1 MFDSDLKN
9 ASILIVDDQEANID
23 ILEGLLEMQGYTNVK
38 TTTDPREVIPLCAN
52 NLPDLILLD
61 LSMPHLSGFEVMEQ
75 LNELLTDGTHIPIL
89 VLTADI
95 STHARRRALS
105 GGASDFLSK
114 PFDLTEVG
122 LRIRNLLFTTYLLR
136 KKETQNLVLEEKI
149 QEKNDELERR
159 NIELILA
166 LSQAESSEKLKAA
179 FINNISHEIRTPLNG
194 ILGFGSRL
202 AKNELPKETREEYFA
217 ILKSSSDRLVNTVD
231 AYLDIALLLS
241 GKMEMVEST
250 FFPGLVL
257 DEVYEKFHYACS
269 AKNLTLSKHL
279 PYLVDGFQITT
290 DRALLVKVLS
300 HLVDNA
306 IKFTPYGHVS
316 FGFELRGSELEFFV
330 QDTGVG
336 INKDAFVLIFDSF
349 EQEDVSNTRSHEGS
363 GLGLSIAKT
372 MTEKMGG
379 HIWFQSVKGEGSTF
393 YFTIPCNLH

>member
-1 MFDSDLKN
+1 
-9 ASILIVDDQEANID
+9 V
-23 ILEGLLEMQGYTNVK
+23 
-38 TTTDPREVIPLCAN
+38 
-52 NLPDLILLD
+52 
-61 LSMPHLSGFEVMEQ
+61 
-75 LNELLTDGTHIPIL
+75 
-89 VLTADI
+89 
-95 STHARRRALS
+95 
-105 GGASDFLSK
+105 
-114 PFDLTEVG
+114 
-122 LRIRNLLFTTYLLR
+122 
-136 KKETQNLVLEEKI
+136 
-149 QEKNDELERR
+149 
-159 NIELILA
+159 
-166 LSQAESSEKLKAA
+166 
-179 FINNISHEIRTPLNG
+179 
-194 ILGFGSRL
+194 
-202 AKNELPKETREEYFA
+202 
-217 ILKSSSDRLVNTVD
+217 
-231 AYLDIALLLS
+231 
-241 GKMEMVEST
+241 VEST

-257 DEVYEKFHYACS
+257 DEVYEKFHNTCS

-279 PYLVDGFQITT
+279 PYLVDGFQIKA